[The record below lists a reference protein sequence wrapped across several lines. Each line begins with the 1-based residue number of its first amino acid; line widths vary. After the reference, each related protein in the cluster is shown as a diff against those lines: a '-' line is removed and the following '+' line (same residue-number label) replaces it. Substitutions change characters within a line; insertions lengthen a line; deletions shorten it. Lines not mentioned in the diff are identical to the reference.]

1 MTGLVV
7 PVLDADMVRLRPFAA
22 SDVDLI
28 IAAGKD
34 PLIPSITSVCANGD
48 EADAREFIRRQHH
61 RACTGQ
67 GWSFAIADP
76 GTDTA
81 VGQIGLWRKEIG
93 HGRVSIG
100 YWIERSHR
108 RHGYAGRALRLL
120 SSWGSTLDEVTRLE
134 LYVEPWN
141 EGSWRAAESAGYRRE
156 GLLRR
161 WQKIDGLAARHVHV
175 CALSGCRLNRPTTLS
190 AGGQQHSPASSILDR
205 PTPDSRTRACL
216 PLPQSSSRR
225 RTRGPALRWCPGSCV
240 TDVSSGLDRGSR
252 V

>member
-1 MTGLVV
+1 MTRLVV
-7 PVLDADMVRLRPFAA
+7 PVLDADAVRLRPFAA
-22 SDVDLI
+22 SDVNLI
-28 IAAGKD
+28 IAAGKG
-34 PLIPSITSVCANGD
+34 PLIPSITSVAAHGD

-61 RACTGQ
+61 RASTGQ

-76 GTDTA
+76 ATDTA

-93 HGRVSIG
+93 HGRASIG

-108 RHGYAGRALRLL
+108 RHGYAVRALRLL

-161 WQKIDGLAARHVHV
+161 WQKIDGLPRDMYMY
-175 CALSGCRLNRPTTLS
+175 ALF
-190 AGGQQHSPASSILDR
+190 
-205 PTPDSRTRACL
+205 PDA
-216 PLPQSSSRR
+216 
-225 RTRGPALRWCPGSCV
+225 
-240 TDVSSGLDRGSR
+240 D
-252 V
+252 